1 MGAEMNKVDSLF
13 GQYQLDFRT
22 LTDVI
27 RSTYNTNV
35 LKTVT
40 FENIRDALS
49 DGQIVSKLWLIDE
62 LGKLKISNKTIGIF
76 GGWIGI
82 LCRMIQDYLPA
93 SRIAN
98 IELDASLHLIN
109 SYTMPF
115 DNFEFIH
122 SDMFDFDYQ
131 NNEFDIYINTSVE
144 HIESLSKWINL
155 IPPDKIVCV
164 QSNNYFLH
172 PQHINCVNTI
182 GELETQVLD
191 SQNIKEIIY
200 TGTLSLPIYDRFM
213 VIART

>member
-1 MGAEMNKVDSLF
+1 MNKLDSLF

-27 RSTYNTNV
+27 RSMYDTKV

-62 LGKLKISNKTIGIF
+62 LGKLNVTNKDVGVF

-82 LCRMIQDYLPA
+82 LCRMIQDYLPV
-93 SRIAN
+93 SNISN
-98 IELDASLHLIN
+98 IELDGSLHLIN
-109 SYTMPF
+109 TYTAPF
-115 DNFEFIH
+115 SNFRFIH

-131 NNEFDIYINTSVE
+131 NTEFDIYINTSAE
-144 HIESLSKWINL
+144 HIESLSKWVNL
-155 IPPDKIVCV
+155 IPSKKIICV
-164 QSNNYFLH
+164 QSNNYFSH
-172 PQHINCVNTI
+172 HQHINCVNTAD
-182 GELETQVLD
+182 ELKSQILA
-191 SQNIKEIIY
+191 SQNIKEILY
-200 TGTLSLPIYDRFM
+200 TGTLPLHSYNRFM